1 MFNGVFTA
9 LITPFKDNQI
19 DEQSFRS
26 FIDFQIKEGIH
37 GVVPVGTT
45 GESPTLSHDEHK
57 NAVEI
62 CIDQVSKR
70 VPVIAGTGSNNT
82 EEAIDLT
89 VHAQEA
95 GADAALVV
103 TPYYNKPTQDGMYA
117 HYEAISKA
125 SEIPIIIYNIPG
137 RSVIDMTNETMIK
150 LFKLKNIVGVKD
162 ATSNIPRVYDSK
174 TKIGSNFNLLT
185 GDDATTL
192 AFMLYGGHGA
202 ISVTSNIAPKL
213 CSSFMNNCM
222 QKNYEEASRI
232 NDILMPLHS
241 ALFIESSPG
250 PVKYAANKLNLCEDE
265 VRLPLVNISEETKAI
280 VDKALKHASLL

>member
-89 VHAQEA
+89 IHAQEA

-125 SEIPIIIYNIPG
+125 STIPIIIYNIPG
-137 RSVIDMTNETMIK
+137 RSVIDMTNETMLK
-150 LFKLKNIVGVKD
+150 LFKLENIVGVKD
-162 ATSNIPRVYDSK
+162 ATSNIPRVYDAK
-174 TKIGSNFNLLT
+174 TNIGSNFNLLT

-232 NDILMPLHS
+232 NDILMPLHN

-250 PVKYAANKLNLCEDE
+250 PVKYAASKLNLCEDE
-265 VRLPLVNISEETKAI
+265 VRLPLINISDETKAI

>member
-26 FIDFQIKEGIH
+26 FIDFQINEGIH

-89 VHAQEA
+89 IHAQEA

-125 SEIPIIIYNIPG
+125 STIPIIIYNIPG
-137 RSVIDMTNETMIK
+137 RSVIDMTNETMLK
-150 LFKLKNIVGVKD
+150 LFKLENIVGVKD
-162 ATSNIPRVYDSK
+162 ATSNIPRVYDAK

-222 QKNYEEASRI
+222 QNNYEEASRI

-250 PVKYAANKLNLCEDE
+250 PVKYAASKLKFCEDE
-265 VRLPLVNISEETKAI
+265 VRLPLINISEETKAI
-280 VDKALKHASLL
+280 VDKALKNASLL

>member
-9 LITPFKDNQI
+9 LITPFKDNRI

-62 CIDQVSKR
+62 CIDQVAKR

-89 VHAQEA
+89 IHAHEA

-117 HYEAISKA
+117 HYAAISNA
-125 SEIPIIIYNIPG
+125 SKIPIIIYNIPG
-137 RSVIDMTNETMIK
+137 RSVVDMTNETMLK
-150 LFKLKNIVGVKD
+150 LFQLENIVGVKD
-162 ATSNIPRVYDSK
+162 ATSNIPRIYDAK

-213 CSSFMNNCM
+213 CSSFMNKCL
-222 QKNYEEASRI
+222 QKNYDEASKI
-232 NDILMPLHS
+232 NDMLMPLHS

-250 PVKYAANKLNLCEDE
+250 PVKYAASKLNLCKDE
-265 VRLPLVNISEETKAI
+265 VRLPLINISEETKAI

>member
-9 LITPFKDNQI
+9 LITPFKDNRI

-62 CIDQVSKR
+62 CIDQVAKR

-89 VHAQEA
+89 IHAQEA

-103 TPYYNKPTQDGMYA
+103 TPYYNKPTQDGLYA
-117 HYEAISKA
+117 HYAAISKA
-125 SEIPIIIYNIPG
+125 SKIPIIIYNIPG
-137 RSVIDMTNETMIK
+137 RSVVDMTNETMLK
-150 LFKLKNIVGVKD
+150 LFQLENIVGVKD
-162 ATSNIPRVYDSK
+162 ATSNIPRVYDAK

-185 GDDATTL
+185 GDDATTF

-213 CSSFMNNCM
+213 CSSFMNNCL
-222 QKNYEEASRI
+222 QKNYEEASKI
-232 NDILMPLHS
+232 NDLLMPLHS
-241 ALFIESSPG
+241 ALFVESSPG
-250 PVKYAANKLNLCEDE
+250 PVKYAACKLNLCEDE
-265 VRLPLVNISEETKAI
+265 VRLPLINISEETKAI

>member
-89 VHAQEA
+89 IHAQKA

-125 SEIPIIIYNIPG
+125 SKIPIIIYNIPG
-137 RSVIDMTNETMIK
+137 RSVIDMNNETMLK
-150 LFKLKNIVGVKD
+150 LFKLENIVGVKD
-162 ATSNIPRVYDSK
+162 ATSNIPRVYDAK
-174 TKIGSNFNLLT
+174 TNIGSNFNLLT

-222 QKNYEEASRI
+222 QNNYEEASR
-232 NDILMPLHS
+232 L
-241 ALFIESSPG
+241 
-250 PVKYAANKLNLCEDE
+250 
-265 VRLPLVNISEETKAI
+265 
-280 VDKALKHASLL
+280 SLIHI

>member
-26 FIDFQIKEGIH
+26 FIDFQINEGIH

-89 VHAQEA
+89 IHAQKA

-103 TPYYNKPTQDGMYA
+103 TPYYN
-117 HYEAISKA
+117 
-125 SEIPIIIYNIPG
+125 
-137 RSVIDMTNETMIK
+137 
-150 LFKLKNIVGVKD
+150 L
-162 ATSNIPRVYDSK
+162 
-174 TKIGSNFNLLT
+174 
-185 GDDATTL
+185 
-192 AFMLYGGHGA
+192 
-202 ISVTSNIAPKL
+202 
-213 CSSFMNNCM
+213 
-222 QKNYEEASRI
+222 
-232 NDILMPLHS
+232 
-241 ALFIESSPG
+241 
-250 PVKYAANKLNLCEDE
+250 
-265 VRLPLVNISEETKAI
+265 
-280 VDKALKHASLL
+280 SLIHI